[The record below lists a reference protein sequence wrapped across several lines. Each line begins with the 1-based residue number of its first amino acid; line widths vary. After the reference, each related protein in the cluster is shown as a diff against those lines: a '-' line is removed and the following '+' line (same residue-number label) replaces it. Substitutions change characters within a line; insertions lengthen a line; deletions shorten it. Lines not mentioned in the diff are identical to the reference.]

1 MWPLS
6 KIHQVGELIA
16 AVGVLVFLIFV
27 GYEVQQNKETHIQT
41 STQTLISDYART
53 VSFLPH
59 DDRPRES
66 LRMYNRLDV

>member
-1 MWPLS
+1 MWPFS
-6 KIHQVGELIA
+6 KIHEVGKISA

-59 DDRPRES
+59 NDRPREA
-66 LRMYNRLDV
+66 LRMYNRLAV